1 MTTAES
7 ARPARMIAVWCPDWP
22 VVAAHHHHVGQGGR
36 HHSASQADIA
46 ANVTDEP
53 IAVITANLVVAC
65 SHQARMAGVRRGMRR
80 REAQSRCP
88 DLVVLPRDEIG
99 EARAFEPVVSAIESI
114 APGVEITR
122 PGLAAIG
129 AQGPTRYFGGE
140 TAVVH
145 ALSRRLGELNA
156 VAADVSTEGP
166 YFPGSTTARGSVSTA
181 VGSMAAGSTA
191 VGSTAGARTAV
202 GSTAVGSTA
211 GARIPIGDV
220 LIGAADGSFA
230 AEHAARRGIM
240 VPPGQSARF
249 LADLPIETADS
260 PELVDLLRRL
270 GIRTLGA
277 FADLPAR
284 DVLARFG
291 PGGAWVHRQCGG
303 RDARPI
309 AARSPATEHTVDIVF
324 EPALDRVDAIAFSAR
339 TGAERFID
347 GLLAHG
353 LACTC
358 LELIAQTDNGE
369 ETVRSWRQNGVL
381 TSVDVLDRIRWQL
394 EGWLHGGIETS
405 GIKTSGIKTSG
416 IKTGGY
422 GPDRRSVGGPD
433 RPTAGVTLL
442 RLAAVQVVPI
452 GAHQQSLWS
461 GAGADDERAHRALA
475 RVQTLLGHGSVVTAV
490 VDGGREPAER
500 TRLVAWGDKRGGD
513 TAPVVDHTAHPPWPG
528 HIPAPAPSVLIDPP
542 RPVRVLDAAGRP
554 VTITARGA
562 VPAPPTRLA
571 LDAGAPVTITAW
583 AGPWPVDDAW
593 WKETRWQQTQWQQ
606 TQWKETQWQQ
616 TQPQQVRPGDGTPAL
631 RRRARFQLVDVQ
643 GRAYL
648 VTCTVPLISP
658 ASPGPPGDAV
668 DSDHAQWT
676 LDALYD

>member
-1 MTTAES
+1 
-7 ARPARMIAVWCPDWP
+7 MIAVWCPDWP
-22 VVAAHHHHVGQGGR
+22 VVAAHHHHRQAAVSTGTGISTGI
-36 HHSASQADIA
+36 SASTGTA
-46 ANVTDEP
+46 DEP

-65 SHQARMAGVRRGMRR
+65 SHPARMAGVRRGMRR

-88 DLVVLPRDEIG
+88 DLVVLPRDEVG

-145 ALSRRLGELNA
+145 ALSRRLSELNDEPA
-156 VAADVSTEGP
+156 AIPVMRPSASGPVTPGLYGRPAADMHVENMH
-166 YFPGSTTARGSVSTA
+166 
-181 VGSMAAGSTA
+181 VGNS
-191 VGSTAGARTAV
+191 
-202 GSTAVGSTA
+202 
-211 GARIPIGDV
+211 PIGDV

-230 AEHAARRGIM
+230 AEHAARRGVM

-249 LADLPIETADS
+249 LADLPIETVDAV
-260 PELVDLLRRL
+260 ELVDLLRRL

-291 PGGAWVHRQCGG
+291 PAGAWVHRQCGG

-309 AARSPATEHTVDIVF
+309 AARNPATEHVVDIVF

-347 GLLAHG
+347 GLVAHG

-394 EGWLHGGIETS
+394 EGWLN
-405 GIKTSGIKTSG
+405 
-416 IKTGGY
+416 GGY
-422 GPDRRSVGGPD
+422 APDHRSVGGTDRRSVGGPD

-442 RLAAVQVVPI
+442 RLVALQVMPI

-461 GAGADDERAHRALA
+461 GAGAGDERAHRALA

-490 VDGGREPAER
+490 VDGGRDPATR
-500 TRLVAWGDKRGGD
+500 TRLVPWGDERGRDERGRD
-513 TAPVVDHTAHPPWPG
+513 ELPPTRTAPVVDHAAHPPWPG

-542 RPVRVLDAAGRP
+542 RPVQVLDAAGQP

-562 VPAPPTRLA
+562 VPTAPTRLA
-571 LDAGAPVTITAW
+571 LGSGAPVAITAW
-583 AGPWPVDDAW
+583 AGPWPVDDSW
-593 WKETRWQQTQWQQ
+593 WNHTRNQS
-606 TQWKETQWQQ
+606 
-616 TQPQQVRPGDGTPAL
+616 RPVDPGNSDTSPAAL
-631 RRRARFQLVDVQ
+631 RRRARFQLVDVH

-648 VTCTVPLISP
+648 VTCAVPLVLPI
-658 ASPGPPGDAV
+658 ADTDT
-668 DSDHAQWT
+668 DSDADNCSPRWT

>member
-1 MTTAES
+1 MNGLDV

-22 VVAAHHHHVGQGGR
+22 VVAAHHQAAGR
-36 HHSASQADIA
+36 GAHRTGTGTGTAM
-46 ANVTDEP
+46 DEP

-65 SHQARMAGVRRGMRR
+65 SHPARMAGVRRGMRR

-88 DLVVLPRDEIG
+88 DLVVLPRDEVG

-145 ALSRRLGELNA
+145 ALSRRLGELTDEP
-156 VAADVSTEGP
+156 AAIPTQG
-166 YFPGSTTARGSVSTA
+166 R
-181 VGSMAAGSTA
+181 
-191 VGSTAGARTAV
+191 STAGGSATA
-202 GSTAVGSTA
+202 
-211 GARIPIGDV
+211 PIGNLLVGDVPIGNVPIGNVPVGNVPIADV

-230 AEHAARRGIM
+230 AEHAARRGVM
-240 VPPGQSARF
+240 VPPGQSAQF
-249 LADLPIETADS
+249 LADLPIETIDAV
-260 PELVDLLRRL
+260 ELVDLLRRL

-309 AARSPATEHTVDIVF
+309 AARSPATEHVVDIVF

-347 GLLAHG
+347 GLVAHG

-394 EGWLHGGIETS
+394 EGWLN
-405 GIKTSGIKTSG
+405 
-416 IKTGGY
+416 GGY
-422 GPDRRSVGGPD
+422 ASDHRSVGGPD

-442 RLAAVQVVPI
+442 RLVAVQVMPI

-461 GAGADDERAHRALA
+461 GAGAGDDRAHRALA

-490 VDGGREPAER
+490 VDGGRAPAER
-500 TRLVAWGDKRGGD
+500 TRLVPWGDERGGD
-513 TAPVVDHTAHPPWPG
+513 ERRRDEPPPTRTAPIVDHAAHPPWPG

-542 RPVRVLDAAGRP
+542 RPVQVLDAAGQP

-562 VPAPPTRLA
+562 VPAAPARLA
-571 LDAGAPVTITAW
+571 LGSGAPVAITAW
-583 AGPWPVDDAW
+583 AGPWPVDDSW
-593 WKETRWQQTQWQQ
+593 WNRA
-606 TQWKETQWQQ
+606 
-616 TQPQQVRPGDGTPAL
+616 RPLSPVDPVNGVGGSPPL
-631 RRRARFQLVDVQ
+631 RRRARFQLVDVR

-648 VTCTVPLISP
+648 VTCAVPLVRTG
-658 ASPGPPGDAV
+658 AVLDAV
-668 DSDHAQWT
+668 VDPATGAATEDVNDCSPRWT